1 MVVMDAAA
9 RGLRRI
15 GPLEVGGVVPS
26 HEEPP
31 FSPELLATMS
41 AAVEEAWRT
50 LVAAGSSFAADDQ
63 AKATQEVLALRIVD
77 TARAG
82 ETDPARLTKD
92 ALKYLESA
100 NARFVRVR

>member
-41 AAVEEAWRT
+41 TAVEEAWRT
-50 LVAAGSSFAADDQ
+50 LVAAGSSFAADD
-63 AKATQEVLALRIVD
+63 ED